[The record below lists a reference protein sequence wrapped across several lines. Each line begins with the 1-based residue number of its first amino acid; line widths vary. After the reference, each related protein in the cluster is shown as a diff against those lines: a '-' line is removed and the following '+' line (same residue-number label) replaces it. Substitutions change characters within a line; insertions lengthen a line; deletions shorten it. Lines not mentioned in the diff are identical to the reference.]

1 MLDKPL
7 YESLYFFKQW
17 MASVNEIAF
26 LVSVVMSRYKIGKKI
41 IIIAAP
47 VTSFTILLGSITSKA
62 SWTKSPY

>member
-26 LVSVVMSRYKIGKKI
+26 LVSVVMSRYKIGKKK
-41 IIIAAP
+41 
-47 VTSFTILLGSITSKA
+47 L
-62 SWTKSPY
+62 